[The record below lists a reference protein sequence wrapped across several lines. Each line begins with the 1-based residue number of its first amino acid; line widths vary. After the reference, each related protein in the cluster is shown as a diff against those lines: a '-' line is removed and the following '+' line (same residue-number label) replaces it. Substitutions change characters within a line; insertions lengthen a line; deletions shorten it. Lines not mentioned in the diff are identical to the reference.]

1 MNFAVPYA
9 RTRWDE
15 IVPGLFQG
23 GHDYDELR
31 KMSSVCPVIVTDEFD
46 LVVSL
51 FKRWGHGPDDGVE
64 ERRAQIP
71 DGELNDEDMAKVTA
85 LVPRVVDAL
94 KENKKVLVRCQAGY
108 NRSGLVVALV
118 LLRLGY
124 TADDAIALI
133 REKRSEHALCNEL
146 FVEYIHDAAKG
157 GAQ

>member
-1 MNFAVPYA
+1 
-9 RTRWDE
+9 
-15 IVPGLFQG
+15 
-23 GHDYDELR
+23 
-31 KMSSVCPVIVTDEFD
+31 
-46 LVVSL
+46 
-51 FKRWGHGPDDGVE
+51 
-64 ERRAQIP
+64 
-71 DGELNDEDMAKVTA
+71 MAKVTA

-146 FVEYIHDAAKG
+146 FVEYIQDAAKG